1 VARDVLVLG
10 AGLAGLAAAR
20 DLARA
25 GTDVLLVEA
34 RGRVGGR
41 VEQVRLD
48 DGRVVQLGG
57 EVVGR
62 AHTAYLGLVAEL
74 GLTVERSYVAEPGE
88 LTRGLVEG
96 VFVGDTPAWLGPE
109 DRACAERVT
118 AELVGLARTVDPADP
133 WSHPDAERLDRI
145 SVAAWLRAAGASPAV
160 VRLKEIGALA
170 LADGSNQR
178 TSMLAKLRKTAVAG
192 GDGDYDYEEWEGLR
206 VAEGSATVALRM
218 AAELDGR
225 IRLDAPVGV
234 ILVAPAGCTVTLG
247 SGEELRA
254 AAVVSA
260 IPVGPLRDVA
270 IEGVSPQR
278 LASLDR
284 QRHALAAK
292 VVAAYPAPFWRRR
305 GQNGLSEGE
314 GILGSTW
321 VQGEGVLSALV
332 PPERIASFL
341 ATSPRRRIPEAL
353 AEIARLFGPDA
364 LSPVATFERLWGVDR
379 WTKGYVTQWH
389 PGDVLGVGPLHG
401 THEPPFYVCGS
412 DQWVAGYMEGAVRT
426 GRAAA
431 AAVLANG

>member
-1 VARDVLVLG
+1 MARDVLVLG

-20 DLARA
+20 DLATA
-25 GTDVLLVEA
+25 GDDVLVVEA
-34 RGRVGGR
+34 RARVGGR
-41 VEQVRLD
+41 VEQVRLE
-48 DGRVVQLGG
+48 DGRLVQLGG
-57 EVVGR
+57 EVVGQ
-62 AHTAYLGLVAEL
+62 AHTAYLGLAAEL
-74 GLTVERSYVAEPGE
+74 GLTLERSYVAEPGE
-88 LTRGLVEG
+88 LTYGLLEG
-96 VFVGDTPAWLGPE
+96 VFVGDPPAWLSAE

-118 AELVGLARTVDPADP
+118 AELVALARTVDPADP
-133 WSHPDAERLDRI
+133 WGHPDAERLDRL
-145 SVAAWLRAAGASPAV
+145 SVAAWLHAAGASPGV
-160 VRLKEIGALA
+160 VRLKEVGALA
-170 LADGSNQR
+170 LADGSIAR
-178 TSMLAKLRKTAVAG
+178 TSLLSALRKIASAG

-218 AAELDGR
+218 ADQLDGR
-225 IRLDAPVGV
+225 VRLEAPVRAV
-234 ILVAPAGCTVTLG
+234 SVAASGCAVTLH
-247 SGEELRA
+247 SGEALEA

-260 IPVGPLRDVA
+260 LPVGPLRDVA
-270 IEGVSPQR
+270 IEGVSPAR

-292 VVAAYPAPFWRRR
+292 VAVAYPAPFWRDR
-305 GQNGLSEGE
+305 GQNGLSECE

-321 VQGEGVLSALV
+321 AQGEGVLSALI
-332 PPERIASFL
+332 PPERVASYL

-364 LSPVATFERLWGVDR
+364 LGPVAAFERLWGVDR

-389 PGDVLGVGPLHG
+389 PGDVLAVGPLHG

-431 AAVLANG
+431 AAALANG

>member
-1 VARDVLVLG
+1 
-10 AGLAGLAAAR
+10 
-20 DLARA
+20 
-25 GTDVLLVEA
+25 
-34 RGRVGGR
+34 
-41 VEQVRLD
+41 
-48 DGRVVQLGG
+48 
-57 EVVGR
+57 
-62 AHTAYLGLVAEL
+62 
-74 GLTVERSYVAEPGE
+74 
-88 LTRGLVEG
+88 
-96 VFVGDTPAWLGPE
+96 
-109 DRACAERVT
+109 
-118 AELVGLARTVDPADP
+118 
-133 WSHPDAERLDRI
+133 
-145 SVAAWLRAAGASPAV
+145 
-160 VRLKEIGALA
+160 
-170 LADGSNQR
+170 
-178 TSMLAKLRKTAVAG
+178 
-192 GDGDYDYEEWEGLR
+192 
-206 VAEGSATVALRM
+206 M

-225 IRLDAPVGV
+225 VRLDAPVGA
-234 ILVAPAGCTVTLG
+234 ISVAPAGCTVTLG

-314 GILGSTW
+314 GTLGSTW

-379 WTKGYVTQWH
+379 WTKGHVTQWH
-389 PGDVLGVGPLHG
+389 PGDVLSVGPLHG